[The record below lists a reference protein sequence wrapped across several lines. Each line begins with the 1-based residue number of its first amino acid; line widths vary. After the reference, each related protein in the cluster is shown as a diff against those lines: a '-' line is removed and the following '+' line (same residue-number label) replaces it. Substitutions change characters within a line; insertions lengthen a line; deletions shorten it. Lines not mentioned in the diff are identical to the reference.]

1 MAPTVYAS
9 ENETS
14 TIRTT
19 PTHHFVDTSIATAAL
34 DIRPADL
41 LNDLNSFGLF
51 FEDFA
56 VRDLSVYALA
66 NHARM
71 KHYRDSS
78 GQEIDAI
85 MEFDNGE
92 FGIIEVKIASE
103 ENINDAIKSIERFE
117 SKLSESQRKHLK
129 FKMILTTH
137 GASYSTRGIS
147 VVPITML
154 KN

>member
-1 MAPTVYAS
+1 M
-9 ENETS
+9 
-14 TIRTT
+14 
-19 PTHHFVDTSIATAAL
+19 
-34 DIRPADL
+34 
-41 LNDLNSFGLF
+41 
-51 FEDFA
+51 
-56 VRDLSVYALA
+56 
-66 NHARM
+66 
-71 KHYRDSS
+71 
-78 GQEIDAI
+78 QEIYLPKQKTTMINDI
-85 MEFDNGE
+85 KESNE
-92 FGIIEVKIASE
+92 SE